1 MAQEYN
7 SADDK
12 AVADYH
18 FKDMSDFLARIS
30 GLTQEE
36 VNPYL
41 TVDCDVYKL
50 ELEGRVG
57 KVRRRVTAVV
67 QRGASGSDSA
77 AAAGSGK
84 TSVGTGGNGLTILQ
98 WREET

>member
-1 MAQEYN
+1 M
-7 SADDK
+7 
-12 AVADYH
+12 ADYH

-41 TVDCDVYKL
+41 TVDCDVYRL

-57 KVRRRVTAVV
+57 NVRRRVKAVV

-77 AAAGSGK
+77 AASGSGK
-84 TSVGTGGNGLTILQ
+84 TSAGIGGNGLVILQ